1 MKAIILAAGRGKR
14 LEKYTKGLPKCLLKL
29 GNETVL
35 SREIRLL
42 QEAGIS
48 KENIYVV
55 GGYKYELLLD
65 DSPNMIIN
73 ELFDVKDNA
82 YSLGL
87 ALESVCDENVI
98 ILDGDLCFEQ
108 ELLLQIINCPH
119 KNVLLSKLSEDLH
132 ESTGIK
138 ISDNNVVTAI
148 GKQYKNTGYV
158 YISIFKIAKEI
169 IVDFRKN
176 LLEDRNSKTWY
187 TSALTKLCN
196 NHKFYNLVT
205 NCKWHEID
213 FIEDYVET
221 KQIFNLH

>member
-14 LEKYTKGLPKCLLKL
+14 LEQHTKGLPKCLLKL
-29 GNETVL
+29 GNEAIL

-48 KENIYVV
+48 KKNIYVV
-55 GGYKYELLLD
+55 GGYKYEQLLD
-65 DSPNMIIN
+65 VSPNLIIN

-87 ALESVCDENVI
+87 ALESVFDDDVI
-98 ILDGDLCFEQ
+98 ILDADLCFEK
-108 ELLLQIINCPH
+108 ELLLQIINCPR
-119 KNVLLSKLSEDLH
+119 KNVLLSIASGDLH

-138 ISDNNVVTAI
+138 LSDDNTVKAV

-169 IVDFRKN
+169 IVDFREK
-176 LLEDRNSKTWY
+176 LLENRSSETWY
-187 TSALTKLCN
+187 TLAITQLCDT
-196 NHKFYNLVT
+196 HKFYNLVT
-205 NCKWHEID
+205 NSKWHEID
-213 FIEDYVET
+213 FIEDYHQT
-221 KQIFNLH
+221 KQMFNLH